1 MRVKMTVA
9 VQGEFAIQVEDLTK
23 RFGAFTAVDELSFIV
38 PHGSVFGFL
47 GPNGAGKTTTIGMM
61 LGLIPPDAGD
71 VKIFGFD
78 IRHAMSEI
86 LKRTGAIVEGPAF
99 YPYLSGR
106 QNLEVVASLRGIQDQ
121 QIVERL
127 IETVGLTE
135 RADAKFGGYSQ
146 GMRQRLGLASVL
158 INDPQLLILDEPT
171 GGLDPAGQRE
181 IRDLI
186 QSLSKAGRTVI
197 LSSHQLAEV
206 QEICS
211 HVAIINHGKL
221 VVTGPL
227 DEILGTGHEIEIGL
241 DRPSEAAT
249 FLRQLADL
257 EIDHVRVEDGRI
269 IVTTE
274 ATIAA
279 RINRLLVEGGF
290 EVDLLRPH
298 DDMLEAR
305 FLELTSDAEGR
316 ESDGAA

>member
-1 MRVKMTVA
+1 MTVA

-23 RFGAFTAVDELSFIV
+23 RFGAFTAVDELSFTV

-78 IRHAMSEI
+78 VRHAMSEI

-121 QIVERL
+121 QVVERL

-257 EIDHVRVEDGRI
+257 EIDDVRVEDGRI

-290 EVDLLRPH
+290 AVDLLRPH

-305 FLELTSDAEGR
+305 FLELTSDAEGG

>member
-1 MRVKMTVA
+1 M
-9 VQGEFAIQVEDLTK
+9 ES
-23 RFGAFTAVDELSFIV
+23 FTAVDELSFSV

-61 LGLIPPDAGD
+61 LGLIPPDDGG
-71 VKIFGFD
+71 VRIFGFD
-78 IRHAMSEI
+78 IRDSMSEI
-86 LKRTGAIVEGPAF
+86 LQRTGAIVEGPAF

-106 QNLEVVASLRGIQDQ
+106 QNLEVVASLRGIEDQ
-121 QIVERL
+121 QVVERL

-158 INDPQLLILDEPT
+158 INEPQLLILDEPT

-211 HVAIINHGKL
+211 HVAIINHGQL

-241 DRPSEAAT
+241 DRPSEAAA
-249 FLRQLADL
+249 FLCQLDDL
-257 EIDHVRVEDGRI
+257 DIDDVRVEDGRV
-269 IVTTE
+269 IVTTRE
-274 ATIAA
+274 QRIAA
-279 RINRLLVEGGF
+279 QINRLLVEAGF

-305 FLELTSDAEGR
+305 FLELTSAT
-316 ESDGAA
+316 